1 MKIRQPR
8 LIAQRLKSVRRRR
21 EPVKPRRGI
30 CALDIPA
37 WLNAAFTLFL
47 AIFAYEA
54 WDESQRARIIFQ
66 GQLTAAQDQI
76 VAAREAQRAWLTLG
90 LNISSNFEKLSG
102 DDNVMVGFSGGGYQ
116 IAVNYKVRNVGHV
129 PARAVLVNLT
139 YVVAHPIFDFPM
151 QELVARQ
158 QKVCARPADRF
169 DGSTI
174 FPEEPPS
181 ESDYTIRILRKE
193 WPKGPFPSNSFLY
206 LVGCVIY
213 RTGDDS
219 KDHHT
224 AFAYDVEASDGAVF
238 PFPSDPTTIEPRK
251 LRATSLRFSDL
262 LFAD

>member
-66 GQLTAAQDQI
+66 RQLTAAQDQI
-76 VAAREAQRAWLTLG
+76 VAAREAQRAWLTLE
-90 LNISSNFEKLSG
+90 LNIASNFEKLSG
-102 DDNVMVGFSGGGYQ
+102 DDYVKVGLSGVTYQ
-116 IAVNYKVRNVGHV
+116 MAVNYKVRNVGHV
-129 PARAVLVNLT
+129 PARAVLVKFSHVL
-139 YVVAHPIFDFPM
+139 AHPIFDFPM

-158 QKVCARPADRF
+158 QKICARPQDLSE
-169 DGSTI
+169 GLTI

-181 ESDYTIRILRKE
+181 ESNYTIRILRKDS
-193 WPKGPFPSNSFLY
+193 KGPFPSNSYLY
-206 LVGCVIY
+206 LAGCVIY
-213 RTGDDS
+213 RTGDDN

-224 AFAYDVEASDGAVF
+224 AFAYTVEASDGAVF
-238 PFPSDPTTIEPRK
+238 PFPSDPTTIEPGK
-251 LRATSLRFSDL
+251 LRAAVLHFSDL
-262 LFAD
+262 LSAD